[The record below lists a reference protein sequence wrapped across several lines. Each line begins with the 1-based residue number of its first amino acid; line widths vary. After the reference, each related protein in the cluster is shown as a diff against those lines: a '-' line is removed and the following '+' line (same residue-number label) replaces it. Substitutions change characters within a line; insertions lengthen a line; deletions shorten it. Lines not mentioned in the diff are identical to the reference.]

1 MGNKHSKNKTK
12 YDIQCEDHSNAIERQ
27 LTIDAELFA
36 KEVKLLLLGAGES
49 GKSTIVKQMKII
61 HENGYTKDDC
71 LRYRRVILSNLVQ
84 SMITILDAMEK
95 LKIFFANPSRV
106 KDAKIVRRLVFTV
119 ELTSRLSHELSEPLK
134 RLWLDEDVRVAFSRS
149 REYQLND
156 SAK

>member
-1 MGNKHSKNKTK
+1 MGSKNSKSKTK
-12 YDIQCEDHSNAIERQ
+12 YEIECENYSNDIERQ
-27 LTIDAELFA
+27 LIVDAELLA

-49 GKSTIVKQMKII
+49 GKSTIVKQMRII
-61 HENGYTKDDC
+61 HENGYSKDEC

-95 LKIFFANPSRV
+95 LKIFFSSPGRV
-106 KDAKIVRRLVFTV
+106 KDAKIVRWLAFTI

-134 RLWLDEDVRVAFSRS
+134 RLWLDEGVRVAFSRS